1 MLDFDQADHSK
12 AAVSVE
18 QAKMFKAFTD
28 HLAFNKVVGVKNVG
42 ELNRAVE
49 HGNSADLINVAEAL
63 HDKKISSIA
72 DEIAQRYTAGG
83 ARIVLIAGPSS
94 SGKTTTTKRLA
105 TYLMT
110 NLLKPI
116 MISLDDYFVDRHT
129 TPRDENGDYDYESL
143 YALDLELFNRHLN
156 ALTHGEE
163 VEIPR
168 YNFETGSRTYKGN
181 RLKMDENTILL
192 IEGIHGLNPELTAAV
207 DR

>member
-1 MLDFDQADHSK
+1 
-12 AAVSVE
+12 
-18 QAKMFKAFTD
+18 
-28 HLAFNKVVGVKNVG
+28 
-42 ELNRAVE
+42 
-49 HGNSADLINVAEAL
+49 
-63 HDKKISSIA
+63 
-72 DEIAQRYTAGG
+72 
-83 ARIVLIAGPSS
+83 
-94 SGKTTTTKRLA
+94 
-105 TYLMT
+105 MT

-207 DR
+207 DEQLKYRVYVSALTTLSIDDHNWVPTTDNRLLRRIIRDHKYRGTSAIETLRRWLQCTSWRGALDFPLSRKCRCYVQLFVTI